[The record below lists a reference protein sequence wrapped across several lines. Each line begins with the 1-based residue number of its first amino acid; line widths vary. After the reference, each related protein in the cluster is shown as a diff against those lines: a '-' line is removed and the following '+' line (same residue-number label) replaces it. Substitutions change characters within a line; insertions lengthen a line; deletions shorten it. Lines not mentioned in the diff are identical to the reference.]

1 MRDLKSRAEEWFKT
15 IHRHPELG
23 FEEFETTALIRRVL
37 TENGIELLPWPLQ
50 TGALAVIRG
59 SHPGPVI
66 AIRADIDAL
75 PVQEES
81 GLSYASVIPGKMHAC
96 GHDFHTAMLLA
107 IAVLLQ
113 ERREELAGTVKLVF
127 QPNEEHAAGA
137 REVEKTGVLKDVSL
151 LLAGHTYADETCGW
165 LGIKAGPVMAAV
177 DSFSVTLKGLSA
189 HAAAPHRS
197 VDPIPAICELTLA
210 LQTLISRRVD
220 PFAHALLT
228 VAHVQAGNT
237 WNVIP
242 ETAMLEGTVR
252 TTDKESRDLIRQAF
266 RQVTEGIAAA
276 HGLQPEIEWIEGP
289 PAVINDEHL
298 AAQAGSLAEEL
309 GFRTGLPENTMGGE
323 DFSFLAPDKP
333 RLFVRVGTCG
343 NRPAHHPSFTAD
355 PEALLPAAGFFAE
368 LAVRVLK
375 DNHGQ

>member
-1 MRDLKSRAEEWFKT
+1 MSNLQSKAEEWFKT
-15 IHRHPELG
+15 LHRHPELG

-37 TENGIELLPWPLQ
+37 TDNGIELLPWPLQ

-59 SHPGPVI
+59 GKSGPVI
-66 AIRADIDAL
+66 ALRADIDAL
-75 PVQEES
+75 PVQEDS
-81 GLSYASVIPGKMHAC
+81 GLRYASEIPGRMHAC

-107 IAVLLQ
+107 VAILLQ

-137 REVEKTGVLKDVSL
+137 REVEKTGVLSDVSL
-151 LLAGHTYADETCGW
+151 LLAGHTYTAEAAGW
-165 LGIKAGPVMAAV
+165 LGIKAGPAMAAV

-189 HAAAPHRS
+189 HAASPHLS
-197 VDPIPAICELTLA
+197 VDPVPAICELTLA

-220 PFAHALLT
+220 PFANALLT

-252 TTDKESRDLIRQAF
+252 TTDKETRTLIRQSF

-298 AAQAGSLAEEL
+298 AAEAAVLAQEL
-309 GFRTGLPENTMGGE
+309 GFRVGPPENTMGGE

-333 RLFVRVGTCG
+333 RLFVRVGTG
-343 NRPAHHPSFTAD
+343 GSRPAHHPGFTAD
-355 PEALLPAAGFFAE
+355 PAALYPAAGFFAE
-368 LAVRVLK
+368 LAARLLK
-375 DNHGQ
+375 NN